1 VNARPDTGTGP
12 PAGELY
18 AWLDGL
24 RGYLAAVLAD
34 DTRDPELAV
43 EWAVAELTALC
54 QQAPA
59 WCPGC
64 PGRGTGTVCRICA
77 APVPA
82 ALRRRRGDPSGLR
95 ASATAPG
102 GAR

>member
-1 VNARPDTGTGP
+1 MNARPDTDSS
-12 PAGELY
+12 AGELY
-18 AWLDGL
+18 SCLDGL

-43 EWAVAELTALC
+43 EWAVAELTAIC

-64 PGRGTGTVCRICA
+64 PGRGTGTVCCICR

-82 ALRRRRGDPSGLR
+82 ALRRRTGDRSGPQ
-95 ASATAPG
+95 APAAAPG
-102 GAR
+102 GAQ